1 MLSNNPSL
9 RVTPQRLWLW
19 RGFRT
24 LVFPK
29 ARPVASLVLVV
40 GSWQQCWATF
50 GWKTRRTASPAPPGW
65 GMGDGLMY
73 HNWNQTQ
80 LASAQQSAKRQ
91 DEVRRVVVRSKTRRI
106 TLRNV
111 LIYVNRVDPY
121 NVHTSFVE
129 RAMKCLATADFC
141 QRKDMIF

>member
-1 MLSNNPSL
+1 MATVLGNFWVKDKTNCIACPSRLGNGRWVNVKIITEIRRNWLL
-9 RVTPQRLWLW
+9 RNR
-19 RGFRT
+19 
-24 LVFPK
+24 
-29 ARPVASLVLVV
+29 
-40 GSWQQCWATF
+40 
-50 GWKTRRTASPAPPGW
+50 
-65 GMGDGLMY
+65 
-73 HNWNQTQ
+73 
-80 LASAQQSAKRQ
+80 AQRQ

-121 NVHTSFVE
+121 HVHTSFVE